1 MFVCF
6 LTLCGTSICFSPL
19 GWVHIFEQIW
29 RFGSLWTMVHGAS
42 GGIISQDLLYIIG
55 EDKQQ
60 SWINQIVLSAK
71 VQLISECLLGLIDF
85 PKKQRNI

>member
-1 MFVCF
+1 
-6 LTLCGTSICFSPL
+6 
-19 GWVHIFEQIW
+19 
-29 RFGSLWTMVHGAS
+29 MVYGAS

-71 VQLISECLLGLIDF
+71 GQLISKANLKVFIWTQKPNE
-85 PKKQRNI
+85 NIFVFLP

>member
-1 MFVCF
+1 
-6 LTLCGTSICFSPL
+6 
-19 GWVHIFEQIW
+19 
-29 RFGSLWTMVHGAS
+29 MVHGAS

-71 VQLISECLLGLIDF
+71 VQLISEYLLGLIDF
-85 PKKQRNI
+85 PKKPRNIWQISAIESKKWSNQQSEGTFL

>member
-1 MFVCF
+1 
-6 LTLCGTSICFSPL
+6 
-19 GWVHIFEQIW
+19 
-29 RFGSLWTMVHGAS
+29 MVHGAS

-71 VQLISECLLGLIDF
+71 GQLISKANIKLFIYSKK
-85 PKKQRNI
+85 PKKISKIFLYFCPKVVNSRKYKINI

>member
-1 MFVCF
+1 
-6 LTLCGTSICFSPL
+6 
-19 GWVHIFEQIW
+19 
-29 RFGSLWTMVHGAS
+29 MVHGAS

-71 VQLISECLLGLIDF
+71 GQLISKAKYQTFHLFQKTKENL
-85 PKKQRNI
+85 KNIFVFLP

>member
-1 MFVCF
+1 
-6 LTLCGTSICFSPL
+6 
-19 GWVHIFEQIW
+19 
-29 RFGSLWTMVHGAS
+29 MVHGAS

-71 VQLISECLLGLIDF
+71 G
-85 PKKQRNI
+85 